1 MSRRA
6 LAAHENNPASTGRYL
21 MRPLAALAGLAP
33 LLLATTTLAA
43 TPPVF
48 VGQCKAP
55 TLGYSTI
62 AAAVTAAPAGGT
74 VVICPGTYPEQITI
88 TKNLT
93 LNGITS
99 GNSSAVMIVAPPGG
113 IVANST
119 SLDGG
124 NPIAAQIAVQ
134 NATTVNINNI
144 GVDGSNNGIT
154 GCAPNLVGILYQNAS
169 GAVRNSAITNEALT
183 ANLNGCQSGQG
194 IFVESGGTGSSSIMI
209 VNNTVSGFQKNGIAG
224 HDANTILTVQL
235 NTVTGQ
241 GPTTGAAENGI
252 ELAYG
257 ATGRV
262 INNYVADMIYSP
274 VAGNTGN
281 GASGILLYAA
291 PGSTV
296 SNNVVANTQFGIAV
310 AGDNNGDADS
320 ATLNANHVQA
330 THAFDGI
337 DICGAGNAT
346 VTNNFVNGS
355 DEAGIHLDSSC
366 GAPSL
371 GNTVK
376 SNHINGACAGILQG
390 TGSTA
395 SFATNTIVNAA
406 NVTLTGSDV
415 CPAATTSAFPRS
427 RHASH
432 RPAP

>member
-1 MSRRA
+1 
-6 LAAHENNPASTGRYL
+6 

-154 GCAPNLVGILYQNAS
+154 GCAPNLVGILYPERFRRRAQ
-169 GAVRNSAITNEALT
+169 
-183 ANLNGCQSGQG
+183 Q
-194 IFVESGGTGSSSIMI
+194 
-209 VNNTVSGFQKNGIAG
+209 
-224 HDANTILTVQL
+224 
-235 NTVTGQ
+235 
-241 GPTTGAAENGI
+241 
-252 ELAYG
+252 
-257 ATGRV
+257 
-262 INNYVADMIYSP
+262 
-274 VAGNTGN
+274 
-281 GASGILLYAA
+281 
-291 PGSTV
+291 
-296 SNNVVANTQFGIAV
+296 
-310 AGDNNGDADS
+310 
-320 ATLNANHVQA
+320 
-330 THAFDGI
+330 
-337 DICGAGNAT
+337 
-346 VTNNFVNGS
+346 
-355 DEAGIHLDSSC
+355 
-366 GAPSL
+366 
-371 GNTVK
+371 
-376 SNHINGACAGILQG
+376 
-390 TGSTA
+390 
-395 SFATNTIVNAA
+395 
-406 NVTLTGSDV
+406 
-415 CPAATTSAFPRS
+415 
-427 RHASH
+427 RHH
-432 RPAP
+432 Q